1 MLRVSLFEKM
11 WAGFVNNR
19 TRRTRAVRGSAK
31 LQYRRS
37 SPLRLELLEDRTVP
51 ASIVVNSPL
60 DVLFQAKTAT
70 ISTVRGSV
78 ISLTDAINIANNTP
92 GADTIVLTAFQSYN
106 LKNIDNY
113 WYGPNGLPAISSD
126 ITIQGNGAQ
135 INRTGGPNFRIFYV
149 SNVQYGG
156 LATGSLT
163 LQGLT
168 IQGGFAVGGDS
179 FRGGGGLG
187 AGGAIFNQGNL
198 VLDGVLMMN
207 NTAQG
212 GTTNG
217 SIDLFAGGGIG
228 GDAPNHYVS
237 HAGGGFGGP
246 TPGSVNFAT
255 GGPTREGQGGKLDGS
270 PDPFARAGFGGGG
283 LSGVTDAAGKTGGF
297 GGGGGGDFHG
307 NPGLG
312 GFGGGIGADYGPYW
326 YPLRVRGGGG
336 AGLGGAVFNRGGN
349 VSIINSTITNN
360 LARGGDGARY
370 VALYRAPSG
379 AGSGFGGGVFNLNGT
394 VNLTNST
401 IVQNSVA
408 PGSSGY
414 YNGGGGFD
422 GRADGN
428 QVYNLAD
435 SLNGATATANLIM
448 ANTILSGASSGGH
461 DLVNQTFTN
470 AANNKA
476 SVTNAAGVN
485 AATNIISTAIANY
498 DANFAPGGT
507 GTVSVGYSQVNPQ
520 LNGLNNNGGWTLTMS
535 VGANSPAKNGGLST
549 AAKGANGTPLSFDGR
564 GAPYERAFGT
574 QIDIG
579 AFQSQQY
586 QLYPNI
592 ARLGFYDPASKLFLP
607 FQADHTVSNSDTTVK
622 NVYVISHGWMPGLDG
637 WVSGYTQQGNL
648 PLSWQTWQGP
658 NTTKSSDISTPW
670 LYQGSV
676 ANYSKFQV
684 NEAGLAQSI
693 LKVDPDATVIAF
705 SWIDES
711 ATSSG
716 IAIPANGWESE
727 GRTTMAGLQLAE
739 GLMEALDP
747 NFYKGLGKVHLI
759 GHSHGSR
766 VVAVAAV
773 ALQKAAKDNVQFNVV
788 RQLTLLDSPEDNSQ
802 SFPNQAGGHAG
813 YSGNPVYFEDTA
825 NFNWFNLAQLDMA
838 QFGVQSGTN
847 LTGLYTPGSIF
858 VDSYISQ
865 VGSYFG
871 NFQVNAAAFNIKD
884 KSLNN
889 VIDTRLDPTQIYWQ
903 DLSHGFGIATNHQY
917 SANWYAGS
925 ASTKGT
931 KNQTGLFWSPLIK
944 GSTTP
949 ISRQSSQLWASVDSA
964 HQFVLTP
971 QPRAATAKPMF
982 STAPITYV
990 SQSGNVQQQGQWTG
1004 VILNADQGTASFTG
1018 TFNRTNSSTVG
1029 FAFSYDFAAG
1039 STDGAQLQILL
1050 NGQLYFSLDAKV
1062 ALGLPGGNQFS
1073 ATFGIGSE
1081 GVGTQNI
1088 QIQLVKNG
1096 TGTPTKVTVNNFH
1109 VFTLS

>member
-1 MLRVSLFEKM
+1 M
-11 WAGFVNNR
+11 
-19 TRRTRAVRGSAK
+19 
-31 LQYRRS
+31 
-37 SPLRLELLEDRTVP
+37 RLELQLLEDRTVP
-51 ASIVVNSPL
+51 ASIVVNSTL
-60 DVLFQAKTAT
+60 DILFQARTAT
-70 ISTVRGSV
+70 ISTIKGNK

-92 GADTIVLTAFQSYN
+92 GADTIVLTAFQAYN

-113 WYGPNGLPAISSD
+113 WYGPTGLPAIASD

-135 INRTGGPNFRIFYV
+135 ISRTGGPNFRIFYV

-168 IQGGFAVGGDS
+168 LQGGVAVGGDS

-217 SIDLFAGGGIG
+217 SVDLFAGGGIG

-255 GGPTREGQGGKLDGS
+255 GGPTREGQGGKLDGT

-283 LSGVTDAAGKTGGF
+283 LSGVTSADGKTGGF
-297 GGGGGGDFHG
+297 GGGGGGDFFG
-307 NPGLG
+307 NPGPG
-312 GFGGGIGADYGPYW
+312 GFGGGIGASYAPYW
-326 YPLRVRGGGG
+326 YDTRMRGGGG
-336 AGLGGAVFNRGGN
+336 AGLGGAVFNRGGT
-349 VSIINSTITNN
+349 VSILNSTITNN

-370 VALYRAPSG
+370 LLGYRAPSG

-394 VNLTNST
+394 VYLTNST
-401 IVQNSVA
+401 IVQNNVA
-408 PGSSGY
+408 PGSPGY
-414 YNGGGGFD
+414 YYGGGGFD

-435 SLNGATATANLIM
+435 SLDGGTATATLIM
-448 ANTILSGASSGGH
+448 ANTILSGAPSNGH

-485 AATNIISTAIANY
+485 TATNIISTGVANY

-507 GTVSVGYSQVNPQ
+507 GTVSVSFNQVNPQ
-520 LNGLNNNGGWTLTMS
+520 LNGLSNNGGWTQTMS
-535 VGANSPAKNGGLST
+535 LGANSPAKNGGLTT
-549 AAKGANGTPLSFDGR
+549 AAKNAAGAPLTYDGR

-579 AFQSQQY
+579 AFQTQQY
-586 QLYPNI
+586 QLYSNI
-592 ARLGFYDPASKLFLP
+592 ARLGFYDAASKLFLP
-607 FQADHTVSNSDTTVK
+607 FQVDHSVTNSDTTVK

-637 WVSGYTQQGNL
+637 WVNTATQQGNL

-658 NTTKSSDISTPW
+658 NTTTLSTPW
-670 LYQGSV
+670 LFQGSV

-693 LKVDPDATVIAF
+693 LKADPDATVIAF

-711 ATSSG
+711 ATPSG
-716 IAIPANGWESE
+716 TYIPDKGWESE

-739 GLMEALDP
+739 GLMEALAP
-747 NFYKGLGKVHLI
+747 NFYEGLGKVHLI

-773 ALQKAAKDNVQFNVV
+773 ALQNAAKVDTQFNVV
-788 RQLTLLDSPEDNSQ
+788 RQLTLLDSPEDNSKT
-802 SFPNQAGGHAG
+802 FPDAAGGHFG

-825 NFNWFNLAQLDMA
+825 NFNWFNLSQLDIA
-838 QFGVQSGTN
+838 KPAIQGSTSPV
-847 LTGLYTPGSIF
+847 GLNPVGAIF
-858 VDSYISQ
+858 VDSYISE
-865 VGSYFG
+865 VGSFFG
-871 NFQVNAAAFNIKD
+871 NFQVNAPAFNIKD

-889 VIDTRLDPTQIYWQ
+889 VIDVKLAPQQIYWQ
-903 DLSHGFGIATNHQY
+903 DITHGYGIATNHQY

-925 ASTKGT
+925 VSTMDT
-931 KNQTGLFWSPLIK
+931 KNQVGLLWSPLIK
-944 GSTTP
+944 GSTKP
-949 ISRQSSQLWASVDSA
+949 ISLQSSQKWASVDPA
-964 HQFVLTP
+964 HQYVLTP
-971 QPRAATAKPMF
+971 QPRAATAKPAF
-982 STAPITYV
+982 STAPVTFV
-990 SQSGNVQQQGQWTG
+990 SQTGNVQQQGQWTG
-1004 VILNADQGTASFTG
+1004 VILNDDLGTASFNG
-1018 TFNRTNSSTVG
+1018 TFTKTDKQVG

-1062 ALGLPGGNQFS
+1062 ALGIPGGNQFS
-1073 ATFGIGSE
+1073 ATFGLGSE
-1081 GVGTQNI
+1081 SNGTQNI

-1096 TGTPTKVTVNNFH
+1096 SGTPTKVTVNNFH